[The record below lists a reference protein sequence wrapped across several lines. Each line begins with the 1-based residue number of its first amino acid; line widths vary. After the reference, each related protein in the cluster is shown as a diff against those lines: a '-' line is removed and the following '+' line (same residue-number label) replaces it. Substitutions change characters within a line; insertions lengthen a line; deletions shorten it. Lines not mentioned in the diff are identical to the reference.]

1 MKNEK
6 ETDNQTDKIIAE
18 IEETKDDVV
27 YLSIGDTLT
36 IWTEKQA
43 FILDYVEVPANT
55 KVKVTKNKIPRTS
68 DRDKHA
74 LSLHSKLDSRT
85 SFNMF
90 TTNCIIE
97 RVENTSNG
105 AVKVEP
111 PVTIEVALVEDC
123 TIRTE
128 ETVLGQASSSISS
141 INLHG

>member
-55 KVKVTKNKIPRTS
+55 KVKVTKNTISRTS
-68 DRDKHA
+68 DRDKQ
-74 LSLHSKLDSRT
+74 
-85 SFNMF
+85 F
-90 TTNCIIE
+90 
-97 RVENTSNG
+97 
-105 AVKVEP
+105 
-111 PVTIEVALVEDC
+111 
-123 TIRTE
+123 
-128 ETVLGQASSSISS
+128 
-141 INLHG
+141 